1 MDKYTAKAPTVE
13 EAIEKALRTLGVKRE
28 EASIEVIEEGRKG
41 FLGFGQKDAVV
52 KVAKNIATEAK
63 QAPAAPIELEPAEED
78 ESQTPDFSHN
88 LEENKTTEQNAEEII
103 NEEAGTRNDEEA
115 IDLVAAYLTNI
126 AETLGAPASIKVEQQ
141 DKQVVFHLDAEKA
154 GVLIGKH
161 GKVLNA
167 LQSLAQVLLHRH
179 AKSKMVAIVNI
190 SDYRERREAILKRLA
205 ERTADKVKETNQPV
219 FLEPMP
225 AFERKVIHFYL
236 SQDTWV
242 TTHSEGREP
251 HRYLVVEPS
260 EKQI

>member
-28 EASIEVIEEGRKG
+28 EASIEVIEEGKKG

-52 KVAKNIATEAK
+52 KVTKNIATEAK
-63 QAPAAPIELEPAEED
+63 QVPAAPIELEPAEEV
-78 ESQTPDFSHN
+78 EQARPDFSPRK
-88 LEENKTTEQNAEEII
+88 EEYQAVQEDS
-103 NEEAGTRNDEEA
+103 EEAGTRNDEEA
-115 IDLVAAYLTNI
+115 IDLVADYLTNI

-190 SDYRERREAILKRLA
+190 GDYRDRREAILKRLA
-205 ERTADKVKETNQPV
+205 ERTAAKVKETNQPV

>member
-28 EASIEVIEEGRKG
+28 EASIEVIEEGKKG

-52 KVAKNIATEAK
+52 KVTKNIATEAK
-63 QAPAAPIELEPAEED
+63 QVPAAPIELEPAEEV
-78 ESQTPDFSHN
+78 EQAKPDFSHSI
-88 LEENKTTEQNAEEII
+88 EENQAVE
-103 NEEAGTRNDEEA
+103 EEAGTRNDQEA
-115 IDLVAAYLTNI
+115 IDLVADYLTNI
-126 AETLGAPASIKVEQQ
+126 AETLGVPASIKVEQQ

-190 SDYRERREAILKRLA
+190 GDYRERREAILKRLA

>member
-1 MDKYTAKAPTVE
+1 MDKYTAKAPTVG

-28 EASIEVIEEGRKG
+28 EASIEVIEEGKKG

-52 KVAKNIATEAK
+52 KVTKHVSAEATPVPE
-63 QAPAAPIELEPAEED
+63 APIKHEQAEEVEQAKPEISHSIEED
-78 ESQTPDFSHN
+78 QTV
-88 LEENKTTEQNAEEII
+88 EEEA
-103 NEEAGTRNDEEA
+103 EEAGTRNDEEA

-141 DKQVVFHLDAEKA
+141 DKQVVFNLDAEKA

-190 SDYRERREAILKRLA
+190 GDYRERREAILKRLA
-205 ERTADKVKETNQPV
+205 ERTAAKVKETNQPV

>member
-52 KVAKNIATEAK
+52 KVTKHVAAEATPVPEAPVK
-63 QAPAAPIELEPAEED
+63 HEQARPDSSHSIEED
-78 ESQTPDFSHN
+78 QTV
-88 LEENKTTEQNAEEII
+88 EEEA
-103 NEEAGTRNDEEA
+103 EEAGTRNDEEA

-190 SDYRERREAILKRLA
+190 GDYRERREAILKRLA
-205 ERTADKVKETNQPV
+205 ERTAAKVKETNQPV

>member
-13 EAIEKALRTLGVKRE
+13 AAIEKALRTLGVKRE
-28 EASIEVIEEGRKG
+28 EASIEVVEEGKKG
-41 FLGFGQKDAVV
+41 FLGFGQKDAIV
-52 KVAKNIATEAK
+52 KVTKHVAAEATPVPEAPVK
-63 QAPAAPIELEPAEED
+63 HEQAAEVEQAIPDSSHSIEED
-78 ESQTPDFSHN
+78 QTV
-88 LEENKTTEQNAEEII
+88 EEET
-103 NEEAGTRNDEEA
+103 EEAGTRNDEEA
-115 IDLVAAYLTNI
+115 IDLVAVYLTNI

-190 SDYRERREAILKRLA
+190 GDYRERREAILKRLA
-205 ERTADKVKETNQPV
+205 ERTAAKVKETNQPV

>member
-28 EASIEVIEEGRKG
+28 EASIEVIEEGKKG
-41 FLGFGQKDAVV
+41 FLGFGQKDAIV
-52 KVAKNIATEAK
+52 KVTKQTSTEVK
-63 QAPAAPIELEPAEED
+63 QVPVTPKEQEPAKEI
-78 ESQTPDFSHN
+78 ESQTSDFSHSI
-88 LEENKTTEQNAEEII
+88 EENQTTE
-103 NEEAGTRNDEEA
+103 EEAINTDAATKNDEEA
-115 IDLVAAYLTNI
+115 IDLVADYLTNI
-126 AETLGAPASIKVEQQ
+126 AATLGTPASIKVEKQ

-190 SDYRERREAILKRLA
+190 GDYRERREAILKRLA
-205 ERTADKVKETNQPV
+205 ERTAAKVKETNQPV

-242 TTHSEGREP
+242 TTHSEGRES

-260 EKQI
+260 DKQI

>member
-28 EASIEVIEEGRKG
+28 EASIEVVEEGKKG
-41 FLGFGQKDAVV
+41 FLGFGQKDAIV
-52 KVAKNIATEAK
+52 KVTKHVVTEATPVPEAPVK
-63 QAPAAPIELEPAEED
+63 HEQAAEVEQARPDSSHSIEED
-78 ESQTPDFSHN
+78 QTV
-88 LEENKTTEQNAEEII
+88 EEET
-103 NEEAGTRNDEEA
+103 EEAGTRNDEEA
-115 IDLVAAYLTNI
+115 IDLVAVYLTNI

-190 SDYRERREAILKRLA
+190 GDYRERREAILKRLA
-205 ERTADKVKETNQPV
+205 ERTAAKVKETNQPV

>member
-13 EAIEKALRTLGVKRE
+13 EAIEKALRTLGVNRE
-28 EASIEVIEEGRKG
+28 EVSIEVVEEGKKG

-52 KVAKNIATEAK
+52 KVTKQDTVETTSVSAALIEDKQSEEA
-63 QAPAAPIELEPAEED
+63 ELLK
-78 ESQTPDFSHN
+78 PDFSPN
-88 LEENKTTEQNAEEII
+88 LEENQTAEDGAEEAIS
-103 NEEAGTRNDEEA
+103 EEAGSRNDEEA
-115 IDLVAAYLTNI
+115 IELVSDYLTNI
-126 AETLGAPASIKVEQQ
+126 AETLGVPASIKVEQQ
-141 DKQVVFHLDAEKA
+141 DKQVIFHLDAEKA

-179 AKSKMVAIVNI
+179 GKSKMAAIVNI
-190 SDYRERREAILKRLA
+190 GDYRERREAILKRLA
-205 ERTADKVKETNQPV
+205 ERTAAKVKETNQPV